1 MRGAVVDCTLA
12 GLYKWLGSTLAA
24 IWLLTAS
31 ALQASPLPHLPE
43 FKAVGNGTLRF
54 FGLRIYEAILWAPD
68 GVWSAGQPYAL
79 ELVYARGFDGKA
91 IARRSIDEMRAQ
103 RSWPEATLANWES
116 EMRALFPDVAK
127 GDRLIGVRQ
136 PGAGATFYSAT
147 RRLGQVRDE
156 AFADAFF
163 GIWLSPAT
171 SAPDLRAKL
180 LKLP

>member
-1 MRGAVVDCTLA
+1 MLSNAILN
-12 GLYKWLGSTLAA
+12 KWLRMTLAA
-24 IWLLTAS
+24 ISLLAAS
-31 ALQASPLPHLPE
+31 APQASPLPHLPD
-43 FKAVGNGTLRF
+43 FKVVGNGTLRF
-54 FGLRIYEAILWAPD
+54 FGLRIYEAILWSP
-68 GVWSAGQPYAL
+68 GGIWSPNQPYAV
-79 ELVYARGFDGKA
+79 ELVYARDFDGKA
-91 IARRSIDEMRAQ
+91 IARRSIEEIRAQ
-103 RSWPEATLANWES
+103 RPWPEATLSRWES

-136 PGAGATFYSAT
+136 PGTGATFYSSA
-147 RRLGQVRDE
+147 RLLGQVRDE